1 MNSANNIT
9 LIRISEVR
17 VIIVGAGA
25 SGIAA
30 ATSLMEHGIDNIMI
44 LEAENRTGGR
54 INTVP
59 FGMFIFYYTE
69 YAITIFLQTV
79 QTTICHL
86 LLSSLDFSG

>member
-1 MNSANNIT
+1 MNSSNKIT
-9 LIRISEVR
+9 LIRISEVS

-30 ATSLMEHGIDNIMI
+30 ATSLMEHGVDNIVI

-59 FGMFIFYYTE
+59 FGMFSSYYTE
-69 YAITIFLQTV
+69 YVTAVFLP
-79 QTTICHL
+79 I
-86 LLSSLDFSG
+86 

>member
-1 MNSANNIT
+1 MNNIT

-30 ATSLMEHGIDNIMI
+30 ATSLMEHGVDNIVI

-54 INTVP
+54 INTVL

-69 YAITIFLQTV
+69 YATNIFLLTV
-79 QTTICHL
+79 
-86 LLSSLDFSG
+86 

>member
-1 MNSANNIT
+1 MKSSNKST
-9 LIRISEVR
+9 LIRISEVS

-30 ATSLMEHGIDNIMI
+30 ATSLMEHGVDNIVI

-59 FGMFIFYYTE
+59 FGMFICYYTE
-69 YAITIFLQTV
+69 YVTTNLLPTI
-79 QTTICHL
+79 
-86 LLSSLDFSG
+86 